1 MAPGR
6 IGESGPERVFR
17 VPVSDSQRSRVAH
30 NVSQKERRGIDNCTL
45 IRAVVRSSCR
55 FHPAQPRIV
64 GVVTAA
70 VRQRWE
76 YRVVETADR
85 ESLQPELTIAG
96 HEGWELVSSTAM
108 FNTWMSKVVYVLF
121 LKRPLPQQ

>member
-1 MAPGR
+1 MG
-6 IGESGPERVFR
+6 
-17 VPVSDSQRSRVAH
+17 
-30 NVSQKERRGIDNCTL
+30 L
-45 IRAVVRSSCR
+45 
-55 FHPAQPRIV
+55 
-64 GVVTAA
+64 VTAA

>member
-1 MAPGR
+1 MHT
-6 IGESGPERVFR
+6 
-17 VPVSDSQRSRVAH
+17 DS
-30 NVSQKERRGIDNCTL
+30 RGSAFKVKT
-45 IRAVVRSSCR
+45 R
-55 FHPAQPRIV
+55 PAQPRILTN
-64 GVVTAA
+64 VTTG

-76 YRVVETADR
+76 YRVLETADR

-121 LKRPLPQQ
+121 LKRPLP